1 MASVNSFVT
10 LYKSETSKEIHRQIL
25 DGIKKLA
32 SYNLQAWRQVGPG
45 IQLYL
50 GDALAKMTEAEI
62 DKIRPLAITIWR
74 CLLSSEVDGT
84 SWSGDT
90 ITISKGAV
98 PVSDNIKAMRA
109 MAIKGLT
116 GLFDRSISEAQR
128 RSVISV
134 FWEATQLPH
143 QANYSNELL
152 ATAINDMTTIAGI
165 LLPRLAAMDY
175 DEWEHI
181 ENHLFREYKR
191 FKPLAEADK
200 DAKGVKVEAQEL
212 IVVIKDIRT
221 RMNRNPNYIRY
232 KTLVGYE
239 GVFSWQWNQED
250 LDFAKIERFRKGRA
264 ARFVGQINDSNAG
277 KWLEF
282 IRRCAATK
290 SSDMATFPIFVEF
303 LVLLGEKQPATAV
316 KAIDSGNADILN
328 FLPALLTGLSKSKA
342 RADYQRIV
350 GGFVKDGRHL
360 SSIARSLCFKDEV
373 TVEETESLLA
383 AALKVDDE
391 LAVIECLTSAVYN
404 WPKLGDAVIDK
415 VFLPALIWLT
425 ERRDTRWVRGVWFL
439 PQLTDFPRH
448 FDAEQA
454 QLILANLLH
463 AATIDHD
470 IERILTVIASRHVGL
485 IWGYFRD
492 RLLIREDA
500 DDGSYEAV
508 PYQLHD
514 LPRVLAADPLSAIR
528 ELRKWF
534 KAGDNMFQFT
544 GGRLLH
550 STFPQCTP
558 ELAAVVLEVCKAW
571 TSEDVDFSLHAL
583 HNYSGEPAIHDVMK
597 AIVRAVAVDDRR
609 LGRVSVLV
617 ENTGG
622 VWGEYGM
629 VDALRERK
637 ALIKE
642 WLTSENPRVKGFAE
656 RTIRHL
662 DNRIATETRDANMRK
677 ERRKRDS
684 E

>member
-1 MASVNSFVT
+1 MG
-10 LYKSETSKEIHRQIL
+10 
-25 DGIKKLA
+25 GIEKLA
-32 SYNLQAWRQVGPG
+32 SYNLQAWKQVGPG

-74 CLLSSEVDGT
+74 CLLSSEVDST

-90 ITISKGAV
+90 VTISKGAV

-143 QANYSNELL
+143 QANYSNALL
-152 ATAINDMTTIAGI
+152 ATAINDMTAIAGI

-181 ENHLFREYKR
+181 ENHLFREYMR

-200 DAKGVKVEAQEL
+200 DTKGVKVEAQEL
-212 IVVIKDIRT
+212 IAVIKDIRT
-221 RMNRNPNYIRY
+221 RMNRIPNYIRY

-250 LDFAKIERFRKGRA
+250 MDFAKIERFRKGRA
-264 ARFVGQINDSNAG
+264 ARFVDQINDSNAG

-303 LVLLGEKQPATAV
+303 LALLGEKQPATAV

-328 FLPALLTGLSKSKA
+328 FLPALLTGLSKSRA

-350 GGFVKDGRHL
+350 RDFVKDGRHL
-360 SSIARSLCFKDEV
+360 SSIARSLRFKDEV
-373 TVEETESLLA
+373 TVEETESLVA

-391 LAVIECLTSAVYN
+391 LAVIECLASAVFN
-404 WPKLGDAVIDK
+404 WPKLGDGVIDK

-439 PQLTDFPRH
+439 PQLTDFLRH
-448 FDAEQA
+448 FDAGQA

-463 AATIDHD
+463 AAKIDHD

-485 IWGYFRD
+485 VWAYFRD

-500 DDGSYEAV
+500 DAGSYEAV

-550 STFPQCTP
+550 STFPQCTS
-558 ELAAVVLEVCKAW
+558 ELAAAVLEVCKAL

-597 AIVRAVAVDDRR
+597 AIVRAVAVDDGR
-609 LGRVSVLV
+609 LGRVSMLV

-642 WLTSENPRVKGFAE
+642 WLTSKDPKVKGFAE
-656 RTIRHL
+656 QTIRHL

-677 ERRKRDS
+677 EKRKRDT